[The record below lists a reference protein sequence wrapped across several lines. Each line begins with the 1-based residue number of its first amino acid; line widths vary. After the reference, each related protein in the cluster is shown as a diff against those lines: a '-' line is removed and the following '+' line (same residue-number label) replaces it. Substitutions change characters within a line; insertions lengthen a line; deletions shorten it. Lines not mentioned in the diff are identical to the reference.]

1 MNQGLT
7 LDLWSLSLIQPPY
20 QADLKLTVAAA
31 TPLPLRDTASTPL
44 PLRAAAGGIYCSSE
58 AFTVHLL
65 FISCSFEK
73 KKKHG
78 DFSAGLIE
86 TD

>member
-1 MNQGLT
+1 MESRV
-7 LDLWSLSLIQPPY
+7 DFRSLVSLQPPY

-31 TPLPLRDTASTPL
+31 TPL

-65 FISCSFEK
+65 FIYCSFEKK